1 MSLEITNRVKK
12 SSLKTLDLDFF
23 YPKLEIGTFDIKFW
37 LKDELLLIEK
47 DFRESINQFKWEK
60 FNNKAIAIQ
69 CSVDAIIPHWAFM
82 LVSSKLNS
90 LNIINV
96 IGDTKSL
103 EILMINQAINS
114 YDFSDYKDKPVII
127 KGCSDQKIPLA
138 SYSIILEKLQPI
150 AKSIMFG
157 EACSSVPVYKSK
169 K

>member
-1 MSLEITNRVKK
+1 MSLEITNRVEK

-23 YPKLEIGTFDIKFW
+23 YPKLEIVTFDIKFW

-47 DFRESINQFKWEK
+47 DFRKSINQFNWEK

-69 CSVDAIIPHWAFM
+69 CSADAIVPHWAFM
-82 LVSSKLNS
+82 LVSSKLNL

>member
-23 YPKLEIGTFDIKFW
+23 YPKLEIATFDIKFW

-47 DFRESINQFKWEK
+47 DFRKSINQFNWEK

-69 CSVDAIIPHWAFM
+69 CSADAIVPHWAFM

-90 LNIINV
+90 LDIINI

-114 YDFSDYKDKPVII
+114 YDFSDFKDKPIII

>member
-23 YPKLEIGTFDIKFW
+23 YPKFEIATFDIKFW
-37 LKDELLLIEK
+37 LKDGLLLIEK
-47 DFRESINQFKWEK
+47 DFRKSIDQFNWEK
-60 FNNKAIAIQ
+60 FNNKGIAIQ
-69 CSVDAIIPHWAFM
+69 CSADAIVPHWAFM

-90 LNIINV
+90 LNIINI

-114 YDFSDYKDKPVII
+114 YDFSNYTDKPVII

>member
-1 MSLEITNRVKK
+1 MSLEITNRVEK

-23 YPKLEIGTFDIKFW
+23 YPKVEISTFDIKFW

-47 DFRESINQFKWEK
+47 EFRKSINQFNWEK

-69 CSVDAIIPHWAFM
+69 CSADAIIPHWAFM

-90 LNIINV
+90 LDIINI

-138 SYSIILEKLQPI
+138 SYSIILEKLQPV

>member
-1 MSLEITNRVKK
+1 MSLQITNRVKK

-23 YPKLEIGTFDIKFW
+23 YPKLEIATFDIKFW

-47 DFRESINQFKWEK
+47 DFRESINQFNWEK
-60 FNNKAIAIQ
+60 FNNNAIAIQ
-69 CSVDAIIPHWAFM
+69 CSADAIIPHWAFM

-90 LNIINV
+90 LNIINI

-114 YDFSDYKDKPVII
+114 YDFSDYKDMPVII

>member
-1 MSLEITNRVKK
+1 MSLQITNRVKK

-23 YPKLEIGTFDIKFW
+23 YPKLEIATFDIKFW

-47 DFRESINQFKWEK
+47 DFRESINQFNWEK
-60 FNNKAIAIQ
+60 FKNKANAIQ
-69 CSVDAIIPHWAFM
+69 CSAEAIIPHWAFM

-90 LNIINV
+90 LNIINI

>member
-1 MSLEITNRVKK
+1 M
-12 SSLKTLDLDFF
+12 
-23 YPKLEIGTFDIKFW
+23 
-37 LKDELLLIEK
+37 LI
-47 DFRESINQFKWEK
+47 
-60 FNNKAIAIQ
+60 
-69 CSVDAIIPHWAFM
+69 
-82 LVSSKLNS
+82 SSKLNS
-90 LNIINV
+90 LNIVNV
-96 IGDTKSL
+96 IGDIKSL

>member
-1 MSLEITNRVKK
+1 MSLQITNRVKK

-23 YPKLEIGTFDIKFW
+23 YLKLEIATFDIKFW

-47 DFRESINQFKWEK
+47 DFRESINQFNWEK

-69 CSVDAIIPHWAFM
+69 CSADAIIPHWAFM

-90 LNIINV
+90 LNIINI

>member
-1 MSLEITNRVKK
+1 MSLEITNRVEK

-23 YPKLEIGTFDIKFW
+23 YPKLEIVTFDIKFW

-47 DFRESINQFKWEK
+47 DFRKSINQFNWEK

-69 CSVDAIIPHWAFM
+69 CSADAIVPHWAFM

-90 LNIINV
+90 LDIINI

-138 SYSIILEKLQPI
+138 SYSIILEKLQPV

>member
-1 MSLEITNRVKK
+1 MSLEITNRVEK

-23 YPKLEIGTFDIKFW
+23 YPKVEISTFDIKFW

-47 DFRESINQFKWEK
+47 EFRKSINQFNWEK

-69 CSVDAIIPHWAFM
+69 CSADAIIPHWAFM

-90 LNIINV
+90 LDIINI